1 MKLDLL
7 AIAAHPDDVEL
18 TCGGTLMK
26 MAARGYKTGILDLT
40 QGEMGTRGS
49 VETRQRE
56 AKSAAKILGVSLR
69 DNVGLPDAGLAVTQ
83 EQKLAVAQHIRRLR
97 PHTVILPYWEGRHP
111 DHYTAGKLGYE
122 ACFLAGLTQLPI
134 PGEPFRPFK
143 VLYTTFDHPM
153 RPTFVVDITKEFAR
167 RNEAA
172 LAFRSQFRPSKKVLK
187 SMKKVYVPLDQL
199 DRRVELMSRYFGNMI
214 GVPYGEAFFVREMVQ
229 VDDVVEMPVRSL

>member
-1 MKLDLL
+1 MKLDVL

-18 TCGGTLMK
+18 TCGGTLIK

-40 QGEMGTRGS
+40 RGEMGTRGT
-49 VETRQRE
+49 VETRHAE
-56 AKSAAKILGVSLR
+56 AQAAAKILGVSLR
-69 DNVGLPDAGLAVTQ
+69 DNVGLPDAALAVTQ
-83 EQKLAVAQHIRRLR
+83 EQKLIVAQHIRRLR

-122 ACFLAGLTQLPI
+122 ACFLAGLKQLPI
-134 PGEPFRPFK
+134 KDEPFRPFK

-167 RNEAA
+167 RNQAT
-172 LAFRSQFRPSKKVLK
+172 LTFRSQFRPSKKVL
-187 SMKKVYVPLDQL
+187 SNMKKVYVPLDEL
-199 DRRVELMSRYFGNMI
+199 DRRVELMSRYYGNMI
-214 GVPYGEAFFVREMVQ
+214 GVTYGEAFFVKEMMR

>member
-1 MKLDLL
+1 MPVPWF
-7 AIAAHPDDVEL
+7 AA
-18 TCGGTLMK
+18 
-26 MAARGYKTGILDLT
+26 
-40 QGEMGTRGS
+40 
-49 VETRQRE
+49 
-56 AKSAAKILGVSLR
+56 AKAAAKILGVSLR

-97 PHTVILPYWEGRHP
+97 PHAVILPYWEGRHP

-122 ACFLAGLTQLPI
+122 ACFLAGLKQLPI

-167 RNEAA
+167 RNKAA
-172 LAFRSQFRPSKKVLK
+172 LAFRSQFRPSKKVLS

-199 DRRVELMSRYFGNMI
+199 DRRVELMSRYYGNMI

>member
-187 SMKKVYVPLDQL
+187 SKKKVYVTLDQL